1 MKKWNCK
8 SIPVKM
14 FASVMLLAVM
24 AGLMPGCSKAE
35 PLDFS
40 SASVYQLA
48 ESYGFVVT
56 NNSRDITDKK
66 TDGDYALMYAT
77 TDPDTATRKYDEIYN
92 LQGFSPDCNA
102 TELLLLLE
110 RKGKEDS
117 RTTTV
122 AYLFTFETEEMA
134 REFYTD
140 TSEGWTLDIK
150 ESGDIDGYLY
160 TIGYCDENQEYKS
173 YEFTTNDECRYGIYL
188 KGKTVF
194 MFINYCPL
202 KKKPE
207 FVDHFCEGMGLISP
221 SPLKDKLN

>member
-24 AGLMPGCSKAE
+24 TGLMPGCSKAE

-102 TELLLLLE
+102 TEFFLLLE

-134 REFYTD
+134 REVYTD
-140 TSEGWTLDIK
+140 VAEGWSPDIK
-150 ESGDIDGYLY
+150 ESGDIDGYSY
-160 TIGYCDENQEYKS
+160 TIGYCDENQEHKS
-173 YEFTTNDECRYGIYL
+173 YEFTTNDESRYGIYL